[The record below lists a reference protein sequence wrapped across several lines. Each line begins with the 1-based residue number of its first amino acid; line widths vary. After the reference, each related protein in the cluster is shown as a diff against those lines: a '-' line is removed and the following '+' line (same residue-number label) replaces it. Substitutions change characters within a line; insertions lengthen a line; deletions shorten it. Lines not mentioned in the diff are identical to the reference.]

1 MNSIAAITPKKNSR
15 TETPTTRKPTT
26 ASRKITYV
34 CIQIKYRLPQIVSK
48 VSKMNRKV
56 TVLDSV
62 LFPRDP
68 MNRRMNCTMT
78 KTMKASTSRKNIP
91 MGKLN

>member
-1 MNSIAAITPKKNSR
+1 MNSIAAITPKKNSKA
-15 TETPTTRKPTT
+15 ETPMTRKPTT

-34 CIQIKYRLPQIVSK
+34 CTQMKYRLPQIVSK
-48 VSKMNRKV
+48 VSKTNRKV

-68 MNRRMNCTMT
+68 MNKRMN
-78 KTMKASTSRKNIP
+78 
-91 MGKLN
+91 